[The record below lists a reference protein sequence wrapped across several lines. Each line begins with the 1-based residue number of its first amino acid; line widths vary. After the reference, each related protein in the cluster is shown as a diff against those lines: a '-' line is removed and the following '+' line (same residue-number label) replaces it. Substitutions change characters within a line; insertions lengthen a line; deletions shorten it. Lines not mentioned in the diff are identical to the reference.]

1 MAWNT
6 PDNSGGT
13 PPGNR
18 PPGRKPGG
26 EDPFKQVQRWLE
38 GLVRPDAGGGRGNGS
53 GGGND
58 NGTSA
63 SGPKLP
69 SIGGSPIAF
78 VGAAVAALWLAA
90 GFFQVDASERAVVQ
104 RFGKF
109 TAVRNPGLGWA
120 FPWPIESVTKV
131 NVSKVNSVEYRS
143 RMLTADV
150 NLVEIRSAIQYQYSD
165 PVKVLFQVRDPE
177 STLREVSESAIREI
191 VGQAQLEQ
199 VRGVSRQRI
208 TEDTRDLVQRT
219 LDAYNSGIRVTSV
232 NLTDVQVPEAV
243 LASQRDANKA
253 IEDRDRFSK
262 EAQAYANDIL
272 PKAQGAAQRLVQDAE
287 AYKSQVVSQ
296 AEGDVARF
304 NSVYAAYQSAPEV
317 TRQRMY
323 IDAIESIMQRSQ
335 KVVLDTKPGAGGN
348 MIYLPL
354 DRMFER
360 NALRAA
366 PADPISGGA
375 AQQGKPSSASPL
387 ESVTIDGRSRGE
399 R

>member
-1 MAWNT
+1 MAWNEPGNRGESPWGKRPKNQGGGLDDAFKNWQRRLEALIRGGGGT
-6 PDNSGGT
+6 PSGGT
-13 PPGNR
+13 PA
-18 PPGRKPGG
+18 
-26 EDPFKQVQRWLE
+26 
-38 GLVRPDAGGGRGNGS
+38 AGGGE
-53 GGGND
+53 GGG
-58 NGTSA
+58 
-63 SGPKLP
+63 
-69 SIGGSPIAF
+69 GSLAVMAAF
-78 VGAAVAALWLAA
+78 AILAVWLAA

-109 TAVRNPGLGWA
+109 VEIRNPGLGWA
-120 FPWPIESVTKV
+120 LPWPVDSVTKV

-165 PVKVLFQVRDPE
+165 PVKVLFEVREPE

-191 VGQAQLEQ
+191 VGQANLDQ
-199 VRGVSRQRI
+199 VLGVARQQI
-208 TEDTRDLVQRT
+208 TEATRDLIQRT

-272 PKAQGAAQRLVQDAE
+272 PKAEGTRQRAIQDAE
-287 AYKSQVVSQ
+287 AYKNQVVSI

-304 NSVYAAYQSAPEV
+304 NSVYAAYAQAPEV

-323 IDAIESIMQRSQ
+323 IDAIESVMQRSK
-335 KVVLDTKPGAGGN
+335 KVLLDTKGGPGN

-354 DRMFER
+354 DKLLER
-360 NALRAA
+360 GGTLRAA
-366 PADPISGGA
+366 PADPSGA
-375 AQQGKPSSASPL
+375 PSAGRNSGDL
-387 ESVTIDGRSRGE
+387 ESVTIEGRGRGD

>member
-1 MAWNT
+1 MAWNE
-6 PDNSGGT
+6 PDKRGDSPWGKRPEGS
-13 PPGNR
+13 PPN
-18 PPGRKPGG
+18 G
-26 EDPFKQVQRWLE
+26 EDGFKAWQRRLE
-38 GLVRPDAGGGRGNGS
+38 AILRGGGVGSGQTPGAGNGS
-53 GGGND
+53 L
-58 NGTSA
+58 A
-63 SGPKLP
+63 LV
-69 SIGGSPIAF
+69 IGL
-78 VGAAVAALWLAA
+78 ALLVLWVSA
-90 GFFQVDASERAVVQ
+90 GFFEVDASERAVIQ

-109 TAVRNPGLGWA
+109 TEIRNPGLGWA
-120 FPWPIESVTKV
+120 LPWPIESVTKV

-191 VGQAQLEQ
+191 VGQAQLDQ
-199 VRGVSRQRI
+199 VLGVSRQRI
-208 TEDTRDLVQRT
+208 TEETRDLIQRT
-219 LDAYNSGIRVTSV
+219 LDSYNSGIRVTSV

-262 EAQAYANDIL
+262 EAQAYVNDIL
-272 PKAQGAAQRLVQDAE
+272 PKAQGAAQRLLQDAE
-287 AYKSQVVSQ
+287 GYKSQVVSQ

-304 NSVYAAYQSAPEV
+304 NSVYIAYAQAPEV

-323 IDAIESIMQRSQ
+323 IDTIESIMQRSR
-335 KVVLDTKPGAGGN
+335 KVMLDAKGGSNGN

-354 DRMFER
+354 DRMFDR
-360 NALRAA
+360 GSVRAVPSEPAAAAGA
-366 PADPISGGA
+366 PA
-375 AQQGKPSSASPL
+375 AQAGQPARSPADL
-387 ESVTIDGRSRGE
+387 ESVTIEGRQRGE

>member
-1 MAWNT
+1 MAWNE
-6 PDNSGGT
+6 PDNRGESPWGKRPSGSPSG
-13 PPGNR
+13 
-18 PPGRKPGG
+18 
-26 EDPFKQVQRWLE
+26 
-38 GLVRPDAGGGRGNGS
+38 GS
-53 GGGND
+53 GGD
-58 NGTSA
+58 LFKA
-63 SGPKLP
+63 LQRRLEARL
-69 SIGGSPIAF
+69 GGSRGSSGGGESPL
-78 VGAAVAALWLAA
+78 GDSSGSLAVLVALGLLVLWLAS
-90 GFFQVDASERAVVQ
+90 GFFQVDASERAVIQ

-109 TAVRNPGLGWA
+109 TVIRNPGLGWA
-120 FPWPIESVTKV
+120 LPWPIESVSKV

-191 VGQAQLEQ
+191 VGQAQLDQ
-199 VRGVSRQRI
+199 VLGVSRQRI
-208 TEDTRDLVQRT
+208 TEETRDLIQRT
-219 LDAYNSGIRVTSV
+219 LDSYNSGIRVSSV

-272 PKAQGAAQRLVQDAE
+272 PKVQGAAQRLVQDAE
-287 AYKSQVVSQ
+287 GYKAQVVSQ
-296 AEGDVARF
+296 AQGDVARF
-304 NSVYAAYQSAPEV
+304 NSVYTAYAAAPEV

-323 IDAIESIMQRSQ
+323 IDAIESILQRSK
-335 KVVLDTKPGAGGN
+335 KVMLDAKGGANGN

-354 DRMFER
+354 DRMFDKGTSVS
-360 NALRAA
+360 AA
-366 PADPISGGA
+366 PAQPA
-375 AQQGKPSSASPL
+375 AAPAAAGQPSRSPADL
-387 ESVTIDGRSRGE
+387 ESLIIEGRGRGE